1 MSAQTLFEKY
11 GGFAAVS
18 RIVHDFYDRIRE
30 SKSLARYFEHVEMS
44 HLIRHQ
50 IAFLCKVMGGPDNYE
65 GRALEKAHARLDI
78 SPEAFAE
85 VAQLL
90 QESVQDAGVEPAD
103 VATIMGVVAAA
114 RPLIVSAK
122 KSMFEADAGPQ

>member
-18 RIVHDFYDRIRE
+18 HIVHDFYDRIRA
-30 SKSLARYFEHVEMS
+30 SKSLAPYFEHVEMS
-44 HLIRHQ
+44 RLVRHQ
-50 IAFLCKVMGGPDNYE
+50 IAFLCKVLGGPDNYE
-65 GRALEKAHARLDI
+65 GRALEKAHAHLNV

-85 VAQLL
+85 VAVLL

-103 VATIMGVVAAA
+103 VATIMGVVSAA
-114 RPLIVSAK
+114 RPQIVSAK
-122 KSMFEADAGPQ
+122 RPSLTQTAGQQ